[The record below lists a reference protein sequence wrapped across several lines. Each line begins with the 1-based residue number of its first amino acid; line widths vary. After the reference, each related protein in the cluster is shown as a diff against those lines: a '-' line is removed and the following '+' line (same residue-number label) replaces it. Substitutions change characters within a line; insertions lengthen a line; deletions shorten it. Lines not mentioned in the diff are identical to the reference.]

1 VSKLHNIQ
9 IAAIERLTDDASCI
23 SFNIPDD
30 LAPTFAFQPGQYLAV
45 DLDFKNGP
53 ARRSYSICSPKGQS
67 QLSIGV
73 KSVDGGL
80 VSTYLNENAKV
91 GDTIRLMPPEG
102 KFTVTLG
109 GRHIYLLVAA
119 GSGIT
124 PCLSIARSVLE
135 NEPDSIV
142 HMLYGNQSSKSIMFR
157 DQLDWLKDKY
167 TERFVLNYVTSR
179 ERQDAKILNGRID
192 GDKINQLTTKHVIE
206 PLNYDGIYL
215 CGPQQMIETVR
226 ATLGD
231 LNVDP
236 DKIHFELFGTAP
248 LDAAALA
255 KKADAAVRD
264 ANVQII
270 MDGAAKDIH
279 VDGAKQTILAAAQ
292 ESGLDLPFSCAAGMC
307 CTCRCKV
314 IEGKAEMDA
323 NYALQ
328 DWEVEAGFVLS
339 CQSRPASDKL
349 VLDFDA
355 V

>member
-1 VSKLHNIQ
+1 MSNLHDIQ
-9 IAAIERLTDDASCI
+9 IASIERLTDDSSCI
-23 SFNIPDD
+23 SFDIPND
-30 LAPTFAFQPGQYLAV
+30 LAPAFNFMPGQYLAV
-45 DLDFKNGP
+45 DLDINSAP
-53 ARRSYSICSPKGQS
+53 VRRSYSICSAKGQN

-73 KSVDGGL
+73 KSVPGGL

-91 GDTIRLMPPEG
+91 GDTVRLMEPEG
-102 KFTVTLG
+102 NFTVKLG
-109 GRHIYLLVAA
+109 GHHTYLLVAA

-135 NEPDSIV
+135 SEPDSIV

-157 DQLDWLKDKY
+157 EQLDWLKDKY
-167 TERFVLNYVTSR
+167 TNRFALNYITSR

-192 GDKINQLTTKHVIE
+192 SDKITELTAKHIIA
-206 PLNYDGIYL
+206 PQNYDGIYL
-215 CGPQQMIETVR
+215 CGPQQMIETVS
-226 ATLGD
+226 ATLKT
-231 LNVDP
+231 LNVDAQ
-236 DKIHFELFGTAP
+236 KVHFELFGTHP
-248 LDAAALA
+248 IDAAALA

-270 MDGAAKDIH
+270 IDGAAKDIH
-279 VDGAKQTILAAAQ
+279 VDGSRQTILAAAQ

-314 IEGKAEMDA
+314 VEGKVEMDA

-339 CQSRPASDKL
+339 CQSRPVSDKL
-349 VLDFDA
+349 VLDFD
-355 V
+355 VV